1 MVESLPVRDALPGF
15 VRLSGL
21 TVITLR
27 HLAGDTSARAAVQDQ
42 GLPWCEAPGE
52 LTGSGPWLAWRS
64 PRETLALGFDATLLP
79 ALLQALAPGR
89 SESAVAVDLSQALA
103 VFELQGAR
111 IDEWLAHLVD
121 ASSIP
126 RQAGRAARCRMMDV
140 AVFLLR
146 LDANRLLLLVDRPV
160 AAYVENWLAYAHE
173 GAFALGS

>member
-15 VRLSGL
+15 RRLSGL

-27 HLAGDTSARAAVQDQ
+27 HLEGDTSARAAAQAQ

-52 LTGSGPWLAWRS
+52 LAGSGPWLAWRS
-64 PRETLALGFDATLLP
+64 PRETIALGFESTLLP
-79 ALLQALAPGR
+79 TLLQALAPGR

-103 VFELQGAR
+103 VFELQGAQ

-126 RQAGRAARCRMMDV
+126 RQAGRAARCRMMDA

-146 LDANRLLLLVDRPV
+146 LQADRLLLLVDRPV

-173 GAFALGS
+173 GAFAGSA